1 MVAIVVAPSCRDYCQ
16 LRDLGRRAMRVEW
29 MRIKCRYA
37 LFHSN
42 GCHHPW
48 GHRIYRGPGSDA
60 GRRRLLCGLGML
72 RISTLESTWIGVT
85 VGVAT
90 ACVNLGW
97 AKLMVSILKWT
108 AVLGGIPWVLML
120 GAIPVF
126 LLLGILATGLLCGRL
141 DRMRGECDPP
151 YDPPALRPAG
161 PTTRRPPID
170 DWTC

>member
-1 MVAIVVAPSCRDYCQ
+1 MPYFIPTDVIILGAIAYIVAPV
-16 LRDLGRRAMRVEW
+16 LMPVA
-29 MRIKCRYA
+29 
-37 LFHSN
+37 
-42 GCHHPW
+42 
-48 GHRIYRGPGSDA
+48 A
-60 GRRRLLCGLGML
+60 GYLCGLGML
-72 RISTLESTWIGVT
+72 RISTLGSTWVGVT

-108 AVLGGIPWVLML
+108 AVLGGIPWILML

-161 PTTRRPPID
+161 HRPTTGPADRGGGVGRAHGTHVLLCQTVRFRLRPR
-170 DWTC
+170 CHGRSYAV